1 MRENLRIAQIGVK
14 RPYCETSDKINQ
26 ELKFRLFE
34 FLATNKSD
42 WGNDDTLLR
51 TREIKIVDRIFDYE

>member
-26 ELKFRLFE
+26 ELKFQTVLIF
-34 FLATNKSD
+34 ATNKSD
-42 WGNDDTLLR
+42 EGNKDTLLK
-51 TREIKIVDRIFDYE
+51 TREIKK